1 MVGSPIANRNRVETE
16 ALIGFFVNTLV
27 LRADL
32 SEDPGFQRLLVQ
44 VREVTLEAYA
54 HQDLPFE
61 KLVEELAPQR
71 SLSYTPIFQVVFVL
85 QNAPLGSLELPGLRL
100 EPVPVETGQAK
111 FDLTL
116 SLAESDAGAAG
127 SFEYRTELFD
137 AATIARLAAQW
148 PVLLEGLAA
157 DPDLAVGDLPLMPAA
172 ERQQVLSMGT
182 ATAYPRET
190 CIQELFVAQA
200 AERPE
205 AVALVWD
212 AGTVT
217 YGELDRWSNRIAHRL
232 RDLGVGPESLVGVLL
247 ERGAELVAVLLGIL
261 KAGGAYLPLD
271 PTYPLERL
279 ERLAAAAGVL
289 VARGPA
295 AVALAGGRQVVDLG
309 QAEALARCPDSA
321 LNVPVCADGLAYVMF
336 TSGTTGVP
344 KGIAVPHR
352 GVVRLVRETSYA
364 WFGPEEVFLHM
375 APISFDASTFEVW
388 GALLHGARVALLAE
402 RTPSLAELGR
412 GLERHG
418 VTTLWLTSGLFHQV
432 VDTCPWI
439 LRGLRQLL
447 AGGDALSLP
456 HVRRAL
462 AELPG
467 VRLINGYG
475 PTEGTTFTCCAEL
488 SAAPCRF
495 SVPIGRPIANTRI
508 YLVDRRGRA
517 VPVGAPGELWI
528 GGDGLA
534 RGYLGRADLTA
545 ERFVP
550 DVFGGSGERLYR
562 TGDLGRR
569 RADGD
574 VEFLGRIDQQVK
586 VRGFRIEPGEIEAAL
601 LRSPAVE
608 QAVVTVR
615 EDRSGDK
622 RLVAYLVFRPGEA
635 LSAGSLRDLLAAQLP
650 PYMVPAAFVV
660 LDRLPL
666 TPNGKVD
673 RKALPA
679 PEAARG
685 DEKLGAPRTPVEEL
699 VAGIFAEVLG
709 LERVGLEESFFELG
723 GHSLL
728 ATQVVSRLRE
738 AFGVEL
744 PLRELFAA
752 PTVTELAAKVEALR
766 AAGPVLQA
774 PPLVRQDRATA
785 LPLSFAQQRLWF
797 LDRFQPGSAAYNIAA
812 SVRLEGALNGA
823 ALERSLSEIVARH
836 EALRTR
842 FVEAGGQPAQRFDP
856 PSAWHLARIDLR
868 ELCCGARQS
877 ELARLAGGDAARS
890 FDLQRG
896 PVFRATLVDLG
907 EGEAA
912 LLLTMHHIVS
922 DGWSMG
928 VLLRELGALY
938 AAFAAGEPSPLAELP
953 VQYADYAVW
962 QRAMLQGEALE
973 RQLAYWRDRLAGALP
988 LDLPT
993 DRPRP
998 AMPSFRGGRVP
1009 VALGPELSSRLCRL
1023 ARREGCTPFMMLLAG
1038 FAALLAR
1045 YSGQEEVSVGTPVA
1059 NRGRREIESLIGFFV
1074 NTLVLRGDLAGDPAG
1089 LELLRRSRETALGA
1103 YAHQEVPFE
1112 KLVEELRPERDLGRT
1127 PLVQV
1132 LLALQ
1137 NVPMPALELGDV
1149 RLTLTEPAAASVKFD
1164 LTLALAEVSGGIAGS
1179 LEYAAELFDAATAL
1193 RMAGHLTL
1201 LLDGLVAAPGRRL
1214 SELPLLTPEER
1225 RQVLVEWTRT
1235 EAPPSG
1241 TVQGL
1246 FEAQVARTPEATAV
1260 VWREERLTYAEL
1272 NRRAN
1277 RVAHGLRALGVGPE
1291 TRVAVC
1297 MERTPELLSA
1307 LLGVLKAGGAY
1318 VPLDPAYPAERLR
1331 YMTEDSRAAM
1341 VLTREEMAKLAGPE
1355 SDPEPW
1361 AQPGNLAYV
1370 IYTSGSTGRPK
1381 GVAIEHRSASALA
1394 HWSREVFTAGELAG
1408 VLASTSVCF
1417 DLSVFELFVP
1427 LAWGGAVLLAE
1438 DVLELPRLPA
1448 AGEVRLVNTV
1458 PSAMMELA
1466 RQGAI
1471 PLSVRTVNLAGEPLP
1486 RPLVDR
1492 LYEQGVG
1499 RVVNLYGPSEDTT
1512 YSTLAVPARGDSR
1525 PPAIG
1530 RPISGTRAYLL
1541 DRSLNPVPVGV
1552 PGELLLGGAG
1562 LARGYLGRPELTA
1575 EKLVP
1580 DPFTGEPGGRLYRTG
1595 DLVRYRPDGEIDF
1608 LGRIDH
1614 QVKVRGFRIELGEIE
1629 AALLRHPQVRDAAA
1643 LVREDRP
1650 GDRRIVAFVA
1660 GDQPQLAELRGFLG
1674 SQLPAYMVPSAV
1686 IPLAVLPLTANGK
1699 VDRRALARLR
1709 PKGLAAP
1716 DEHVPPS
1723 TPLEHAQAAIW
1734 AEILGCGTIG
1744 IHDNFFG
1751 LGGHS
1756 LLATQLVARYRD
1768 DFQVEIPLRTLF
1780 EAPTI
1785 AALGRVLETARER
1798 PPETAAGPVIA
1809 KASRERYRARSFFG
1823 SGS

>member
-1 MVGSPIANRNRVETE
+1 MFAPEELAGVLAATSISFDLSIFELFVTLAWGGKVVLAANALELPHLALASEVVLINTVPSALAELVRQRAVPESVRTINLAGEPLKRGLVEAIYQSSAVSRVLDLYGPSETTTYSTWAPAPCGELREPTIGRPIAGSRAVLLGRSRELVPAGVPGEICLGGAGLARGYLNRPDLTAERFVPDPFSPEEGGEPGGRLYRTGDLARYLPDGRLDYLGRIDAQIKVRGFRVEPGEIEEALADHPRVCEAIVLPRETPSGVGLVAYVVAAEEAPEPSELREALREFLRQRLPAFMVPSGYVFLRSLPLTANGKVDRKALAKLVPERVAPTDARAEGMPLSLTQELVAGIFAGVLGLERVGLEESFFELGGHSLLATQVVSRLREAFGVELPLRELFAAPTVGELAGTVEALRAAGPVLPAPPLVRVARDEPLPLSFAQERLWFLDQLEPGGSSYGVPAAVRVSGALDGRIFAAALGEIVRRHEALRTTFASVLGRPVQVVAPSLPLAVPVVDLRALPGDLREATAQGLARGEAARSFDLAGGPLVRVALVPLSAEDHLALLTLHHIVSDGWSMGVLLRELTVLYQAFSAGLPSPLPELPIQYADFAVWQRGWLVGDALEARLAYWRQRLAGTPALLELPTDRPRPAVQGFQGGRWGLSLPVERLEELHRLSRRHGVTLFMTLLAAFDVLLHRYAGVEDVVVGSPIANRNRVETE
-16 ALIGFFVNTLV
+16 PLIGFFVNTLV

-44 VREVTLEAYA
+44 VREATLEAYA
-54 HQDLPFE
+54 QQDLPFE
-61 KLVEELAPQR
+61 KLVEEIAPQR

-100 EPVPVETGQAK
+100 EPVPVETGQVK

-157 DPDLAVGDLPLMPAA
+157 DPDLAVGDLPLMPTA
-172 ERQQVLSMGT
+172 ERHQVLSMGT
-182 ATAYPRET
+182 ATAYPREA
-190 CIQELFVAQA
+190 CIHELFAAQA

-364 WFGPEEVFLHM
+364 WFGPEEVYLQM
-375 APISFDASTFEVW
+375 VPISFDVSTFEVW

-488 SAAPCRF
+488 SAASCRF
-495 SVPIGRPIANTRI
+495 SVPIGRPIANTWI

-562 TGDLGRR
+562 TGDLVRC
-569 RADGD
+569 RADGEI
-574 VEFLGRIDQQVK
+574 EFLGRIDQQVK

-650 PYMVPAAFVV
+650 PYMVPAAFVD
-660 LDRLPL
+660 LDHLPL

-679 PEAARG
+679 PEVARG
-685 DEKLGAPRTPVEEL
+685 GAELVVPRTPAEEL
-699 VAGIFAEVLG
+699 VAGVFAEVLG

-766 AAGPVLQA
+766 AAGPVLPA

-785 LPLSFAQQRLWF
+785 LPLSFAQERLWF
-797 LDRFQPGSAAYNIAA
+797 LDQLEPGGSTYGVPAA
-812 SVRLEGALNGA
+812 VRVSGALDGRIFAA
-823 ALERSLSEIVARH
+823 ALGEIVRRH
-836 EALRTR
+836 EALRTTFASVLGR
-842 FVEAGGQPAQRFDP
+842 PVQVVA
-856 PSAWHLARIDLR
+856 PSLPLAVPVVDLRALPGDLR
-868 ELCCGARQS
+868 EATAQG
-877 ELARLAGGDAARS
+877 LARGEAARS
-890 FDLQRG
+890 FDLAGG
-896 PVFRATLVDLG
+896 PLVRVALVPLSVEDHL
-907 EGEAA
+907 A
-912 LLLTMHHIVS
+912 LLTLHHIVS

-928 VLLRELGALY
+928 VLLRELTVLY
-938 AAFAAGEPSPLAELP
+938 QAFSAGLPSPLPELP
-953 VQYADYAVW
+953 IQYADFAVW
-962 QRAMLQGEALE
+962 QRGWLVGDALE
-973 RQLAYWRDRLAGALP
+973 AQLAYWRQRLAGTPAL
-988 LDLPT
+988 LELPT

-998 AMPSFRGGRVP
+998 AVQSFQGGALAVVAAGGAARGAPSAEPASRCHPVHDAAGGVRRPAAP
-1009 VALGPELSSRLCRL
+1009 VR
-1023 ARREGCTPFMMLLAG
+1023 
-1038 FAALLAR
+1038 
-1045 YSGQEEVSVGTPVA
+1045 
-1059 NRGRREIESLIGFFV
+1059 RGRR
-1074 NTLVLRGDLAGDPAG
+1074 TWWWA
-1089 LELLRRSRETALGA
+1089 RRS
-1103 YAHQEVPFE
+1103 P
-1112 KLVEELRPERDLGRT
+1112 
-1127 PLVQV
+1127 
-1132 LLALQ
+1132 
-1137 NVPMPALELGDV
+1137 
-1149 RLTLTEPAAASVKFD
+1149 
-1164 LTLALAEVSGGIAGS
+1164 IATGW
-1179 LEYAAELFDAATAL
+1179 
-1193 RMAGHLTL
+1193 
-1201 LLDGLVAAPGRRL
+1201 RR
-1214 SELPLLTPEER
+1214 R
-1225 RQVLVEWTRT
+1225 R
-1235 EAPPSG
+1235 
-1241 TVQGL
+1241 
-1246 FEAQVARTPEATAV
+1246 
-1260 VWREERLTYAEL
+1260 
-1272 NRRAN
+1272 
-1277 RVAHGLRALGVGPE
+1277 
-1291 TRVAVC
+1291 
-1297 MERTPELLSA
+1297 
-1307 LLGVLKAGGAY
+1307 
-1318 VPLDPAYPAERLR
+1318 
-1331 YMTEDSRAAM
+1331 
-1341 VLTREEMAKLAGPE
+1341 
-1355 SDPEPW
+1355 
-1361 AQPGNLAYV
+1361 
-1370 IYTSGSTGRPK
+1370 
-1381 GVAIEHRSASALA
+1381 
-1394 HWSREVFTAGELAG
+1394 
-1408 VLASTSVCF
+1408 
-1417 DLSVFELFVP
+1417 
-1427 LAWGGAVLLAE
+1427 
-1438 DVLELPRLPA
+1438 
-1448 AGEVRLVNTV
+1448 
-1458 PSAMMELA
+1458 
-1466 RQGAI
+1466 
-1471 PLSVRTVNLAGEPLP
+1471 
-1486 RPLVDR
+1486 
-1492 LYEQGVG
+1492 
-1499 RVVNLYGPSEDTT
+1499 
-1512 YSTLAVPARGDSR
+1512 
-1525 PPAIG
+1525 
-1530 RPISGTRAYLL
+1530 
-1541 DRSLNPVPVGV
+1541 
-1552 PGELLLGGAG
+1552 
-1562 LARGYLGRPELTA
+1562 
-1575 EKLVP
+1575 
-1580 DPFTGEPGGRLYRTG
+1580 
-1595 DLVRYRPDGEIDF
+1595 
-1608 LGRIDH
+1608 
-1614 QVKVRGFRIELGEIE
+1614 
-1629 AALLRHPQVRDAAA
+1629 
-1643 LVREDRP
+1643 
-1650 GDRRIVAFVA
+1650 
-1660 GDQPQLAELRGFLG
+1660 
-1674 SQLPAYMVPSAV
+1674 
-1686 IPLAVLPLTANGK
+1686 
-1699 VDRRALARLR
+1699 
-1709 PKGLAAP
+1709 
-1716 DEHVPPS
+1716 
-1723 TPLEHAQAAIW
+1723 
-1734 AEILGCGTIG
+1734 
-1744 IHDNFFG
+1744 
-1751 LGGHS
+1751 
-1756 LLATQLVARYRD
+1756 
-1768 DFQVEIPLRTLF
+1768 
-1780 EAPTI
+1780 
-1785 AALGRVLETARER
+1785 
-1798 PPETAAGPVIA
+1798 
-1809 KASRERYRARSFFG
+1809 
-1823 SGS
+1823 